1 MSNLEQQI
9 LINTYKRLKSSGG
22 IQDYR
27 GYDISQSSFDQRR
40 FMQTLPNSSF
50 LIPENAANVL
60 IEIHNHTELHQK
72 EFPFFIFAH
81 DDRSNSGN
89 QNQIIVDE
97 IVYDPLSL
105 NTQKREFAEYEG
117 ELLRIFNEKITKH
130 KSDPSFIV
138 IQGHSHP
145 SFRGDIG
152 NMYSVR
158 DLSNLVYLNKL
169 TGIQFGACVM
179 TPDGK
184 TNICFYDNYYNN
196 FYKVTNIIITP
207 SKTTAVNQI
216 KNNLR

>member
-1 MSNLEQQI
+1 MSYLEQQI
-9 LINTYKRLKSSGG
+9 LINTYKQLKSSGG

-27 GYDISQSSFDQRR
+27 DYDIAQSSFDQRR

-50 LIPENAANVL
+50 LIPKNAANVL

-81 DDRSNSGN
+81 DGRNSGN

-97 IVYDPLSL
+97 IVYDPSSLS
-105 NTQKREFAEYEG
+105 TQKGELAEYKG
-117 ELLRIFNEKITKH
+117 ELLRIFNEKITNH
-130 KSDPSFIV
+130 KNDPGFIV

-152 NMYSVR
+152 NMYSVQ

-169 TGIQFGACVM
+169 TGIQFGACVI
-179 TPDGK
+179 TPDHK
-184 TNICFYDNYYNN
+184 ANICFYDNYYNN
-196 FYKVTNIIITP
+196 FYKVTNFQITP
-207 SKTTAVNQI
+207 SKQTAVNKI